1 MRGWAEFRGARLL
14 RAPARRASGVALG
27 LAALLAGLALIGAA
41 AADRGASGWVAE
53 VGREATVVVRPR
65 VDETGP
71 AAAARAAEALAGVRG
86 VDEARALDRDEA
98 ERLLRPW
105 IREGDLQAL
114 TLPML
119 VEVRLD
125 AEAPAGALTLN
136 RALAEAGLDAEV
148 DDDAPWRAEAA
159 RAATGVRALAVAL
172 ALAALGALGALA
184 WARASAA
191 VVGMRTDLAVLHRL
205 GADPRRLGL
214 LTLGAALPL
223 VLVATLTGGAGAA
236 ALATAWKLLAGGGQA
251 ASALPV
257 GWSDL
262 ALALAAPA
270 TALPAAAV
278 GAMRLLRETLGAP
291 AAHR

>member
-1 MRGWAEFRGARLL
+1 MRGWPEFRDARML

-159 RAATGVRALAVAL
+159 RAATGVRALALAL

-205 GADPRRLGL
+205 GADPRRLSL

-236 ALATAWKLLAGGGQA
+236 ALATVWKLLAGGGQA

-278 GAMRLLRETLGAP
+278 GAMRLLRETLGAVP
-291 AAHR
+291 PQG

>member
-1 MRGWAEFRGARLL
+1 MRGWREYRRGGLL

-41 AADRGASGWVAE
+41 AADRGASGWSAQVA
-53 VGREATVVVRPR
+53 REATVVVRPR

-71 AAAARAAEALAGVRG
+71 AAAARTAEVLAGVRG
-86 VDEARALDRDEA
+86 VDEARAMDRAEA

-105 IREGDLQAL
+105 IREGDLKAL

-125 AEAPAGALTLN
+125 RTAPAGALTLN

-148 DDDAPWRAEAA
+148 DDAGPWRREAA
-159 RAATGVRALAVAL
+159 RAATGVRALAAVL

-184 WARASAA
+184 WARAGAA
-191 VVGMRTDLAVLHRL
+191 TAGMAHDLQVLRAL
-205 GADPRRLGL
+205 GADPRRTAL
-214 LTLGAALPL
+214 LAVTAALPT
-223 VLVATLTGGAGAA
+223 VLVASVAGAA
-236 ALATAWKLLAGGGQA
+236 ASALMAALWKLGGGAGQA

-257 GWSDL
+257 TWGDL
-262 ALALAAPA
+262 LLCLAAPA
-270 TALPAAAV
+270 VALPLAAISTARAV
-278 GAMRLLRETLGAP
+278 RETLGG
-291 AAHR
+291 RYGEG